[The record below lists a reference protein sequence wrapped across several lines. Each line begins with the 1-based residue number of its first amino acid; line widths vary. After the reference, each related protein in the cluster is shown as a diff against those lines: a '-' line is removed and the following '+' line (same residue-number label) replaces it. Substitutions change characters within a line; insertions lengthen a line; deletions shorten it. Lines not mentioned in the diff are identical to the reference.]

1 MHENAQIQDT
11 ETTIAFI
18 MTTDIIEEVEVYQ
31 VTMDTLDTLL
41 RLIQSQLLI
50 QPITM
55 LRPMLLKKTPHIEK
69 QINRFTISGQLLNR
83 GESMNCKEFRNL
95 TDFRKSGEMR
105 KRESMHL
112 LPGKI
117 QLKTIIKVLEHL
129 HMLKDGGRHI
139 YHLKK
144 KLMLMLKL
152 QHLKQVMMKDFTL
165 VLLQVSLSVAFFC
178 F

>member
-1 MHENAQIQDT
+1 MLENAQIQDT
-11 ETTIAFI
+11 QTTIAFI

-55 LRPMLLKKTPHIEK
+55 LRPMLPKKTLHIEK
-69 QINRFTISGQLLNR
+69 QINRSTINGQLLNR
-83 GESMNCKEFRNL
+83 GESMSCKEFRDL
-95 TDFRKSGEMR
+95 TDFQKSGEMR

-112 LPGKI
+112 LPGKT

-129 HMLKDGGRHI
+129 HMPKNGGKHI
-139 YHLKK
+139 CHPRK

-152 QHLKQVMMKDFTL
+152 LHSKKVMMMDFIL
-165 VLLQVSLSVAFFC
+165 VLLQASLLVAFFC